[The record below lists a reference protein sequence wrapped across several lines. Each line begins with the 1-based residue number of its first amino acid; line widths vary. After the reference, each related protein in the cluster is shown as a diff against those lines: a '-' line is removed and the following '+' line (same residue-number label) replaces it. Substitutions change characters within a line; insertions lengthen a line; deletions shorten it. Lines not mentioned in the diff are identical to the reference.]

1 MGVKGS
7 VAIPRHV
14 MSTSLKIMVRKI
26 ALKTTLVNIV
36 KKLESGVIRKF
47 VFNL

>member
-14 MSTSLKIMVRKI
+14 MSTSLKIMVREI
-26 ALKTTLVNIV
+26 ALKRTLVNIV
-36 KKLESGVIRKF
+36 KKIGVGGHQKVCF
-47 VFNL
+47 